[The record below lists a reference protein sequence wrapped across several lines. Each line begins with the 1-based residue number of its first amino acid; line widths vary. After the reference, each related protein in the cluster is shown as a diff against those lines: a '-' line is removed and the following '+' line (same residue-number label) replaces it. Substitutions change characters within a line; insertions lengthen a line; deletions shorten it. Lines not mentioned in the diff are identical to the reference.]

1 MLYLKDKYYPGG
13 GTLKE
18 KRIPVL
24 IAAVLIVLILAAAAA
39 WEVAKRYIPSK
50 EPADLGQVLG
60 VSGEETAIFL
70 KDRKSVV

>member
-1 MLYLKDKYYPGG
+1 M
-13 GTLKE
+13 KE

-60 VSGEETAIFL
+60 VSGEETAT
-70 KDRKSVV
+70 RH